1 MKETKRLGGK
11 IVFMGGTD
19 KQNEKFAEAFMKHL
33 PQGLADAELR
43 EQKKEE
49 ATIRRWEREAEK
61 KKLNKMRVEQRIIN
75 GQALWLV
82 IRIEDNEII
91 KKYVNEQQA
100 TTYANSF

>member
-1 MKETKRLGGK
+1 
-11 IVFMGGTD
+11 
-19 KQNEKFAEAFMKHL
+19 
-33 PQGLADAELR
+33 
-43 EQKKEE
+43 
-49 ATIRRWEREAEK
+49 
-61 KKLNKMRVEQRIIN
+61 MRVEQRIIN